1 MKLSWWE
8 EFIIGA
14 SISFLTVLQNKV
26 TNQTELAALQ
36 SALSFLQ
43 QLMAGGVAVTS

>member
-14 SISFLTVLQNKV
+14 AISFLTVLQSKI

-36 SALSFLQ
+36 GALTFLQ
-43 QLMAGGVAVTS
+43 KLMAGGVQAS